1 MIMVWMGLR
10 PYISIISSALSLID
24 VEWIEAITYSTALV
38 TEDTTSVVGIKPPY
52 VTVMTMIF

>member
-24 VEWIEAITYSTALV
+24 VEWIESITYSTALV
-38 TEDTTSVVGIKPPY
+38 TEDTT
-52 VTVMTMIF
+52 MW